1 MRLARLIGPELETLL
16 HENPAAVREL
26 LDEIHPEDI
35 ADIVDE
41 LDNERAKELLIE
53 LPTEY
58 AAQVF
63 ARIDDDR
70 QTDLTEMMGL
80 EPTARIATEMDGDD
94 RADFF
99 SELPPDMGVELLKEL
114 EKVDP
119 EAAEEVEELTR
130 WPESSAGGLMT
141 TEYWSVGPDGT
152 IGDALQ
158 EIRRYADESEVLDV
172 IYVVDT
178 KGRLGGLLTIR
189 DVVVSDPAVKVV
201 DVMRHNVITVP
212 PELDQEEA
220 ARVIGKYDLS
230 SLPVVDSTG
239 AMLGLIT
246 PDDIIDVLQEEANE
260 DAQKM
265 GAVQP
270 IEDEY
275 LDASYQTF
283 VRKRAPWLL
292 VLFVGGFL
300 TSSAMQAYDH
310 VLRAVAQLSFYVPLL
325 VSAGGNSGSQSS
337 TLIIRALAVG
347 DLQLRDWWR
356 VLLKELAQGLTLGAM
371 LALIGIL
378 RVTIAG
384 ADMKM
389 IVVIG
394 LAIVGIVVLG
404 CLIGSMMPLL
414 LYRLGVDPA
423 TSSTPFI
430 ATTVDVMGI
439 LIYLSLAQWIMA
451 DALAAAGGG

>member
-1 MRLARLIGPELETLL
+1 MRLARLIGPELESLL
-16 HENPAAVREL
+16 HENPSAVREL

-41 LDNERAKELLIE
+41 LDDERAKELLIE

-119 EAAEEVEELTR
+119 EAAVEVEELTR

-158 EIRRYADESEVLDV
+158 EIRRHADESEVLDV
-172 IYVVDT
+172 IYVVDAQ
-178 KGRLGGLLTIR
+178 GRLGGLLTIR
-189 DVVVSDPAVKVV
+189 DVVVSNPDVRIAE
-201 DVMRHNVITVP
+201 VMRHNVITVP

-220 ARVIGKYDLS
+220 ARVIGKYDMS
-230 SLPVVDSTG
+230 SLPVVDATG
-239 AMLGLIT
+239 TMLGLIT
-246 PDDIIDVLQEEANE
+246 PDDIIDVLEEEANE

-270 IEDEY
+270 IEDDY
-275 LDASYQTF
+275 LDVSFRTF
-283 VRKRAPWLL
+283 LMKRAPWLL

-300 TSSAMQAYDH
+300 TSSTMAAYDH
-310 VLRAVAQLSFYVPLL
+310 VLRAVAQLMFYVPLL

-347 DLQLRDWWR
+347 DIQARDWWR
-356 VLLKELAQGLTLGAM
+356 VLLKELAQGIALGGM
-371 LALIGIL
+371 LALVGVG
-378 RVTIAG
+378 RVALAG
-384 ADMKM
+384 ADGKM
-389 IVVIG
+389 MLVIG
-394 LAIVGIVVLG
+394 MAIVGIVTLG
-404 CLIGSMMPLL
+404 CVIGSMMPLVL
-414 LYRLGVDPA
+414 HRIGVDPA

-430 ATTVDVMGI
+430 ATLIDVTGLI
-439 LIYLSLAQWIMA
+439 LYLSLARWIMA
-451 DALAAAGGG
+451 DILANAPGG

>member
-26 LDEIHPEDI
+26 LDDIHPEDI

-41 LDNERAKELLIE
+41 LDDERAKELLIE

-63 ARIDDDR
+63 SRIDDDR
-70 QTDLTEMMGL
+70 QTELTEMMGL
-80 EPTARIATEMDGDD
+80 APTARIATEMDGDD

-158 EIRRYADESEVLDV
+158 EIRKHADESEVLDV
-172 IYVVDT
+172 IYVVDPQ
-178 KGRLGGLLTIR
+178 GRLGGLLTIR
-189 DVVVSDPAVKVV
+189 DVVVSNPAVKVA

-220 ARVIGKYDLS
+220 AHVIGKYDLS

-260 DAQKM
+260 DAQLM

-275 LDASYQTF
+275 FDVPFTTF
-283 VRKRAPWLL
+283 LIKRAPWLL
-292 VLFVGGFL
+292 VLFLGGFL
-300 TSSAMQAYDH
+300 TASTMQAYDH
-310 VLRAVAQLSFYVPLL
+310 VLRAIAQLSFYVPLL

-337 TLIIRALAVG
+337 TLIIRGLAVG
-347 DLQLRDWWR
+347 DVQLRDWWR
-356 VLLKELAQGLTLGAM
+356 VLLKELAQGLTLGGM
-371 LALIGIL
+371 LALLGVA
-378 RVTIAG
+378 RVALGG
-384 ADMKM
+384 ADLHMTL
-389 IVVIG
+389 VIG
-394 LAIVGIVVLG
+394 VAIIGIVVLG
-404 CLIGSMMPLL
+404 CLIGSMMPLI
-414 LYRLGVDPA
+414 LYRVGVDPA
-423 TSSTPFI
+423 TSSGPFI
-430 ATTVDVMGI
+430 ATLIDVLGI
-439 LIYLSLAQWIMA
+439 LLYLTLARWIMA
-451 DALAAAGGG
+451 DVLSAAGG

>member
-41 LDNERAKELLIE
+41 LDDRRAKELLIE

-70 QTDLTEMMGL
+70 QAELTEMMGL

-99 SELPPDMGVELLKEL
+99 SELPPDMGVELLREL

-152 IGDALQ
+152 IGDALE
-158 EIRRYADESEVLDV
+158 EIRKHADESEVLDV
-172 IYVVDT
+172 IYVVD
-178 KGRLGGLLTIR
+178 GRNRLGGLLTIR
-189 DVVVSDPAVKVV
+189 DVVVSHPSVKVAE
-201 DVMRHNVITVP
+201 VMRHNVITVP

-246 PDDIIDVLQEEANE
+246 PDDIIDVLREEADE

-270 IEDEY
+270 IEDAY
-275 LDASYQTF
+275 LDVP
-283 VRKRAPWLL
+283 VRTLLMKRAPWLL

-300 TSSAMQAYDH
+300 TSSALEAYDD
-310 VLRAVAQLSFYVPLL
+310 VLRAVAQLTFYIPLL

-337 TLIIRALAVG
+337 TLIIRGLAVG
-347 DLQLRDWWR
+347 DVKSHDWWR
-356 VLLKELAQGLTLGAM
+356 VAIREIGQGVALGGM
-371 LALIGIL
+371 LALVGVS
-378 RVTIAG
+378 RVLIAG
-384 ADMKM
+384 ANVDMV
-389 IVVIG
+389 VVIA
-394 LAIVGIVVLG
+394 LALIGIVVLG

-414 LYRLGVDPA
+414 LHRVGVDPA
-423 TSSTPFI
+423 TSSGPFI
-430 ATTVDVMGI
+430 ATLLDVLGI
-439 LIYLSLAQWIMA
+439 VLYLSLARWIMA
-451 DALAAAGGG
+451 DVLARAAAG